1 MAAIEQSSAVGA
13 VPLTRKFRR
22 PGIWARA
29 VAYSA
34 FAVAFGF
41 TAALICGLI

>member
-13 VPLTRKFRR
+13 GPQTRKFRR
-22 PGIWARA
+22 PGMWGR
-29 VAYSA
+29 VFAYLV

-41 TAALICGLI
+41 TVALVCGLV